1 MRAQTMANVV
11 PISVALVSNMLH
23 HNNVGIT
30 YPRTSNLRMEPIKYV
45 PLYFVAMPQFMVIIT
60 KAPFVTT
67 LAYIVVNMRSKP
79 QIPRETQLVSVY
91 IKMPRKVDMIFTR

>member
-1 MRAQTMANVV
+1 VDNHGYIELKDLYHDRVKILDRLKEQIQRNNIMEMRAQTMANVV

-45 PLYFVAMPQFMVIIT
+45 PLYFVAMP
-60 KAPFVTT
+60 
-67 LAYIVVNMRSKP
+67 
-79 QIPRETQLVSVY
+79 
-91 IKMPRKVDMIFTR
+91 

>member
-1 MRAQTMANVV
+1 MEMRAQTMANVV

-45 PLYFVAMPQFMVIIT
+45 PLYFVAMP
-60 KAPFVTT
+60 
-67 LAYIVVNMRSKP
+67 
-79 QIPRETQLVSVY
+79 
-91 IKMPRKVDMIFTR
+91 

>member
-1 MRAQTMANVV
+1 
-11 PISVALVSNMLH
+11 
-23 HNNVGIT
+23 
-30 YPRTSNLRMEPIKYV
+30 
-45 PLYFVAMPQFMVIIT
+45 MVIIT